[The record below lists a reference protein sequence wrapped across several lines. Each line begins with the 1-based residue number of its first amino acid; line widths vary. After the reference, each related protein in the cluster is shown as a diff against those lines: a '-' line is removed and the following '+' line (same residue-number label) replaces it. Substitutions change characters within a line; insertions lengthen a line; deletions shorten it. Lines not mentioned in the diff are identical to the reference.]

1 MWISQINYVRGP
13 YAIFSLIIIGLRHIL
28 RFIQKKV
35 TSCTIQNCLGIE
47 ENDNIVF
54 SSAAKPTNPNLL
66 D

>member
-1 MWISQINYVRGP
+1 MDFTDKLREESICNIFLNINR
-13 YAIFSLIIIGLRHIL
+13 SSSHIE
-28 RFIQKKV
+28 IYSKKV

-54 SSAAKPTNPNLL
+54 SSAAKLTNPNLL